1 MSAERDRAPPNTQ
14 QARGDASHADALQA
28 DPWNELARL
37 TPARIA
43 LGRSGSG
50 LLTREVLRLAQAHA
64 QARDAVHAKLDENA
78 LARELEALECRTI
91 KVASAAN
98 GREAYLRRPDHG
110 RRLSPDAR
118 AYLDALHADP
128 CDIALVVADGLCA
141 TAAQT
146 HAANVVAA
154 FLPLARRNGWS
165 LAPVTIATQA
175 RVALGDEIGALMQAR
190 VVAMLIG
197 ERPGLSS
204 PDSLGIYVTYDP
216 SPGRNDA
223 QRNCI
228 SNIRGAGLSP
238 EEAAFRLA
246 WLVGEMLA
254 RRISGVDLK
263 DESDLAVL
271 SQEPRGS

>member
-1 MSAERDRAPPNTQ
+1 MSGERAPQ
-14 QARGDASHADALQA
+14 GGADAVGSNAVHA
-28 DPWNELARL
+28 DPWEDLARL

-50 LLTREVLRLAQAHA
+50 LPTREVLRFAQAHA
-64 QARDAVHAKLDENA
+64 QARDAVHATLAEDA
-78 LARELEALECRTI
+78 LTQELRALGCETLR
-91 KVASAAN
+91 VASAAN

-110 RRLSPDAR
+110 RRLSPEASAHLAALDAR
-118 AYLDALHADP
+118 ACDVAL
-128 CDIALVVADGLCA
+128 IVADGLCA
-141 TAAQT
+141 TAAQS

-154 FLPLARRNGWS
+154 FLPLARRQGWK

-175 RVALGDEIGALMQAR
+175 RVALGDEIGALLKAR
-190 VVAMLIG
+190 VAAMLIG

-204 PDSLGIYVTYDP
+204 PDSLGIYVTFDP
-216 SPGRNDA
+216 RPGRNDA

-238 EEAAFRLA
+238 EKAAARLG

-254 RRISGVDLK
+254 RRISGVELK
-263 DESDLAVL
+263 DGSDLAAL
-271 SQEPRGS
+271 APDSREGE